1 MTPAAQTG
9 VAAAPPNKTGLVLR
23 VGIFALIYFVI
34 GMVLLPFI
42 LIPIAGLLVA
52 SALSVF
58 GGAVAANGISVRIFD
73 RGGLADVGLRW
84 GDRSG
89 RETAI
94 GIGVGMAAATLVM
107 VAPLVTGMA
116 RFVPAQSVEHR
127 WESLVF
133 VSVVL
138 LFGAVGE
145 EMVFHGYAFQLLIRA
160 LGPFA
165 TILPMGVLFG
175 LVHMANLNVNALGV
189 LNTMAWGVVLGFAY
203 LRTRALWLP
212 IGLHFGWNFTL
223 PLFGANLSGFT
234 MGMTGY
240 ALEWRA
246 SDLWSGGGYGPE
258 GSILTTMAVLA
269 LAYVLQRL
277 FPPIEDDGGSEEVSA

>member
-1 MTPAAQTG
+1 L
-9 VAAAPPNKTGLVLR
+9 GL
-23 VGIFALIYFVI
+23 G
-34 GMVLLPFI
+34 
-42 LIPIAGLLVA
+42 
-52 SALSVF
+52 
-58 GGAVAANGISVRIFD
+58 
-73 RGGLADVGLRW
+73 W
-84 GDRSG
+84 TERSG
-89 RETAI
+89 REAAT
-94 GIGVGMAAATLVM
+94 GIGAGIAAATLFM
-107 VAPLVTGMA
+107 IAPLITGMA
-116 RFVPAQSVEHR
+116 TFVSAPSVEHR
-127 WESLVF
+127 WESLLF

-145 EMVFHGYAFQLLIRA
+145 EMLFHGYAFQLLIRA

-175 LVHMANLNVNALGV
+175 LVHMANQNANALGV

-240 ALEWRA
+240 ALEWSA
-246 SDLWSGGGYGPE
+246 GDLWSGGGYGPE
-258 GSILTTMAVLA
+258 GSLLTTVAVLA

-277 FPPIEDDGGSEEVSA
+277 FPSLDDDGGSEEVSA